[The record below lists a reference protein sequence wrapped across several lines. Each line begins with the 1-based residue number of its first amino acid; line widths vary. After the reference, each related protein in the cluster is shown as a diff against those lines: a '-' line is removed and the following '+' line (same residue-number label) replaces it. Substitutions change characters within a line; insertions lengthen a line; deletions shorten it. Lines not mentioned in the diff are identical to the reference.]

1 MCVCVRPEFVAMQVK
16 PTPPPVF
23 HPPGSMSPPTR
34 AHLLRSAA
42 NHAAMQQHTDA
53 HPAQT
58 AHGSHAKHPKTK
70 TVRRKSTSPAAVSS
84 HPTES
89 HDVQEDSC
97 GDLSMATATNMQA
110 EDASAKNDVDN
121 AADVHC
127 WGAQDVVDS
136 ADMSASL
143 EDASVQE
150 DMFVHLP
157 VEKPS
162 ICCCVPDRLVA
173 IHVRSELTESHFDT

>member
-1 MCVCVRPEFVAMQVK
+1 M
-16 PTPPPVF
+16 
-23 HPPGSMSPPTR
+23 
-34 AHLLRSAA
+34 
-42 NHAAMQQHTDA
+42 
-53 HPAQT
+53 
-58 AHGSHAKHPKTK
+58 
-70 TVRRKSTSPAAVSS
+70 SPAAISS

-89 HDVQEDSC
+89 HDVQEGSR

-143 EDASVQE
+143 EDMSVQE
-150 DMFVHLP
+150 DMCVHLP